1 MRKGRRKRPGDR
13 RPRLS
18 RRALCAE
25 ALVEGNGF
33 YSPILARGMVVQRG
47 F

>member
-1 MRKGRRKRPGDR
+1 MRKGCRTRPGDR

-25 ALVEGNGF
+25 ALVEGYGF
-33 YSPILARGMVVQRG
+33 YSPILARGMLVQSG